1 MDDKALTL
9 PAHGLKHICMCVP
22 AGVPV
27 PQPLP
32 DRRQQGQLPQTL
44 RAGDVLK
51 TEGATLSWLHNQIQ
65 RIYLWAP
72 CAEMGN
78 HAAYQAPAGW
88 QLQK

>member
-1 MDDKALTL
+1 MTHAALTL
-9 PAHGLKHICMCVP
+9 TEHGLKSVRLHPP
-22 AGVPV
+22 AGVPI

-32 DRRQQGQLPQTL
+32 DRRQQGQLPQTF
-44 RAGDVLK
+44 RAGDVLL